1 MTRFF
6 ILLFLGTSNLYAAQN
21 EGPVTGIQQSNLH
34 RNGNEGAGGFGITEG
49 VGESEQVFLLDLV
62 EWGVEKTATF
72 NPEIKDGMPLFD
84 ELRSR
89 VLNKLDGV
97 VDEKAVDILVYK
109 IAEVSRVAPYLAFQ
123 ILAVLQQM
131 DWRLVNMPLETILGI
146 PSPIKLGENS
156 VLIANRHDRM
166 VRIHRKTLEK
176 MDLINQAALILHE
189 AVSPNLKVFWNY
201 ERVGQENLKI
211 GSQNWNAGRDF
222 VGAVF
227 SPYRNKEELISR
239 ILKLSDHLQQHSVSR
254 AITIEAQLDAYKVEL
269 DSEKQNSFDIHFGIG
284 FQQNYARQYL
294 KREYGTLEDLTDR
307 YHGLIRSVEPFLSN
321 QSFDKEK
328 TYSSILCEN
337 VRSGLEDQGLSKSS
351 NVDINIITLK
361 TGYLWRNYVS
371 KKWGDISYVAPFG
384 DEELDFYT
392 KILKEKAV
400 TGYNAGACE
409 SDPSYA
415 EDALKKAFDDWAK
428 PVLKQSLFTY

>member
-1 MTRFF
+1 MTRCF
-6 ILLFLGTSNLYAAQN
+6 IVLFLATSSLYATTN
-21 EGPVTGIQQSNLH
+21 EEAPSEAVSLLS
-34 RNGNEGAGGFGITEG
+34 NGNEG

-72 NPEIKDGMPLFD
+72 NPEIKEGMPLFE

-109 IAEVSRVAPYLAFQ
+109 IAEVSRVAPYIAFQ
-123 ILAVLQQM
+123 ILAVLEQM

-146 PSPIKLGENS
+146 PSPIKLGEKS
-156 VLIANRHDRM
+156 VLIANRHHRV
-166 VRIHRKTLEK
+166 VRIHRKTFEK

-189 AVSPNLKVFWNY
+189 ATSPILKVIWNY
-201 ERVGQENLKI
+201 KRIGHKNVQI

-239 ILKLSDHLQQHSVSR
+239 ILKLSDHLQQHWLSR
-254 AITIEAQLDAYKVEL
+254 AITIESQLDAYKVEL

-284 FQQNYARQYL
+284 FQQNYSKQYL
-294 KREYGTLEDLTDR
+294 EREYGSPLDLTESFL
-307 YHGLIRSVEPFLSN
+307 GLIRSAEPFLSN
-321 QSFDKEK
+321 QNFDKEK
-328 TYSSILCEN
+328 TYSSILCDN
-337 VRSGLEDQGLSKSS
+337 VRSGLKAQGLSPAS
-351 NVDINIITLK
+351 NVDINVITLK
-361 TGYLWRNYVS
+361 TGYYWKTYVS
-371 KKWGDISYVAPFG
+371 EKWGDISYIAPYI
-384 DEELDFYT
+384 DEELDFST

-400 TGYNAGACE
+400 TGYNAGVCE

-415 EDALKKAFDDWAK
+415 EDAIKKAFEDWAK